1 MANVSRTAA
10 YVALYRA
17 LETMERRRPPLFRD
31 PYARRL
37 LPRHLRAALLL
48 ARVPGLQRWLER
60 YADSRAPGARTSAI
74 ARTAYIDEV
83 VRRVLGSGVGQVV
96 ILGAGYDCRAQRMP
110 ELARALVFE
119 VDREPTQ
126 RRKRA
131 LLGATRSNYVA
142 VDFLKDDTFSRLSE
156 HGWDRTRVTLF
167 VWEGVT
173 NYLDEAAV
181 LRVLGEV
188 SRCAEG
194 SSIVFTYVHRGVI
207 DGSVTFEGAQQIVN
221 NVRGL
226 SEPWTF
232 GIAPEDLPAF
242 VARTGLRLRE
252 DLGADEYRARYLPA
266 WENEHG
272 YAFYRLALAE
282 RLRSDA

>member
-1 MANVSRTAA
+1 MANVSKTAGF
-10 YVALYRA
+10 VAMYRA
-17 LETMERRRPPLFRD
+17 LETVERRRAPLFRD
-31 PYARRL
+31 PYARRFL
-37 LPRHLRAALLL
+37 TGQMRAALWV
-48 ARVPGLQRWLER
+48 ARVPGMQRWVER
-60 YADSRAPGARTSAI
+60 YADARAPGARTSAI

-83 VRRVLGSGVGQVV
+83 VRRALRAGVDQVV
-96 ILGAGYDCRAQRMP
+96 VLGAGYDCRAQRMP
-110 ELARALVFE
+110 ELAQARVFE

-142 VDFLKDDTFSRLSE
+142 VDFLKDDTFVRLSE
-156 HGWDRTRVTLF
+156 HGWERARPTLF

-188 SRCAEG
+188 SRCARG

-207 DGSVTFEGAQQIVN
+207 DGSVRFEGAERIVG
-221 NVRGL
+221 NVRRM

-232 GIAPEDLPAF
+232 GIAPADLGAF
-242 VARTGLRLRE
+242 LARAGLTLRE
-252 DLGADEYRARYLPA
+252 DLGADEYRARYLPG
-266 WENEHG
+266 WENKHG
-272 YAFYRLALAE
+272 YGFYRVALAE
-282 RLRSDA
+282 V